1 MTPRGTPH
9 KKKDITNPAKA
20 FLCCALESKCDPE
33 WQQRTT
39 TRLRKQDKEE
49 THEGEQ
55 WGEGRERH
63 ANSEERERES

>member
-9 KKKDITNPAKA
+9 KKKDVTNPAKA

-55 WGEGRERH
+55 
-63 ANSEERERES
+63 